1 MKIKYRKLSYYFL
14 FLIIGMSF
22 IVFGFINIA
31 IDINNNELTDNEIIA
46 KAKDLGM
53 LEIKETFRNDD
64 IMIKEK

>member
-1 MKIKYRKLSYYFL
+1 MKIRYRKLSYYFL

-31 IDINNNELTDNEIIA
+31 IDINNTELTDNEIIE

-53 LEIKETFRNDD
+53 VEIKEVFENND
-64 IMIKEK
+64 IIIKEK

>member
-53 LEIKETFRNDD
+53 VEIKETFRNDD

>member
-53 LEIKETFRNDD
+53 VEIKETFRNDD
-64 IMIKEK
+64 IMTKEK